1 MLVRAIVDETPG
13 GLEVTVA
20 EFATGFENPI
30 DVVADVDGTLLVL
43 DFTAGKLYRIVYTG
57 G

>member
-1 MLVRAIVDETPG
+1 VLVRAIVAEAPG

-43 DFTAGKLYRIVYTG
+43 DFTVGKLYRILYTEG
-57 G
+57 